1 MNVHER
7 ESDSFTLFTLLTAW
21 IHLARVAEGHVRF
34 ICGPILTSH
43 YSASSLIRAKQVW
56 GT

>member
-7 ESDSFTLFTLLTAW
+7 ESDSFTLFTLFTLLTAW

-34 ICGPILTSH
+34 ISG
-43 YSASSLIRAKQVW
+43 Q
-56 GT
+56 

>member
-21 IHLARVAEGHVRF
+21 IHLARVTEGHVRF
-34 ICGPILTSH
+34 IGDHQIRQI
-43 YSASSLIRAKQVW
+43 SSRPVW
-56 GT
+56 FMLKA